1 MTIRKATV
9 PRKRRRRD
17 LLLSLAIAAGL
28 TAAFDPVRE
37 ALACWYDPI
46 ILDPTA
52 LVEHVEQVAQMALQ
66 VASAVQQVKNQLQQ
80 LQHLNASVTI
90 DPASVVSGLRGQL
103 DASLYDTSSLGGQL
117 DSRFPADMSGTTWDQ
132 LQSSRATWVG
142 NERQAL
148 AENRQL
154 QNQVYRDMASTR
166 SQVQGIVEAS
176 NSAPGETAAAQ
187 AHNDLLAVAS
197 GELTKL
203 ASLKAVRAR
212 LRTETQAREQ
222 SELSFA
228 AAEQKRVR
236 TGWENPAPP
245 TGGVVN
251 AFASVDLVQPQ

>member
-1 MTIRKATV
+1 V
-9 PRKRRRRD
+9 PHKRQQRD

-46 ILDPTA
+46 ILDPAA
-52 LVEHVEQVAQMALQ
+52 LVEHVEQVAQLALQ
-66 VASAVQQVKNQLQQ
+66 VESAVQQVKNQVQE
-80 LQHLNASVTI
+80 LQHLNVGVTI
-90 DPASVVSGLRGQL
+90 DAASVVSGLHGQL
-103 DASLYDTSSLGGQL
+103 DASLYDAASPGDQL
-117 DSRFPADMSGTTWDQ
+117 DRRFPADMSGKSWDQ
-132 LQSSRATWVG
+132 LQSDRTTWNG
-142 NERQAL
+142 NKRQAL

-154 QNQVYRDMASTR
+154 QNQIYRDMASTR

-187 AHNDLLAVAS
+187 AHNDLLVVAS

-203 ASLKAVRAR
+203 TSLKAVRSR
-212 LRTETQAREQ
+212 LRTETLAREQ

-236 TGWENPAPP
+236 AGWENPAPP

-251 AFASVDLVQPQ
+251 AFANVDPVQPQ

>member
-1 MTIRKATV
+1 LQ
-9 PRKRRRRD
+9 PKRRRRD

-37 ALACWYDPI
+37 AFACWYDPI
-46 ILDPTA
+46 ILDPAA
-52 LVEHVEQVAQMALQ
+52 LVEHVEQVAQLALQ
-66 VASAVQQVKNQLQQ
+66 VESAVQQVKNQVQELK
-80 LQHLNASVTI
+80 HLNVGVAV
-90 DPASVVSGLRGQL
+90 DAASVVSGLRGQL
-103 DASLYDTSSLGGQL
+103 DASLYDTSNPRDQL
-117 DSRFPADMSGTTWDQ
+117 DSRFPSDMSGTSWDQ
-132 LQSSRATWVG
+132 LQLDRTTWTS

-154 QNQVYRDMASTR
+154 QNQIYRDMAVTH
-166 SQVQGIVEAS
+166 SQVQGIVQAS
-176 NSAPGETAAAQ
+176 NSAPGETAAVQ

-203 ASLKAVRAR
+203 ASLKAVRSR

-236 TGWENPAPP
+236 AGWENPAPP
-245 TGGVVN
+245 TGGVVS
-251 AFASVDLVQPQ
+251 AFANVDPVQPQ

>member
-1 MTIRKATV
+1 MRALTLRNATV

-28 TAAFDPVRE
+28 TVAFDPVRE

-46 ILDPTA
+46 ILDPAA
-52 LVEHVEQVAQMALQ
+52 LVEHVQQV
-66 VASAVQQVKNQLQQ
+66 VQLGLQVKNQVQE
-80 LQHLNASVTI
+80 LQHLNAGVTI
-90 DPASVVSGLRGQL
+90 DAASVVSGLLGQL
-103 DASLYDTSSLGGQL
+103 GAGLYDTQSPGDQL
-117 DSRFPADMSGTTWDQ
+117 DRRFPADMSGKSWDQ
-132 LQSSRATWVG
+132 LQSDRTTWIG

-166 SQVQGIVEAS
+166 GQVQGIVEAS

-197 GELTKL
+197 AELTKL
-203 ASLKAVRAR
+203 ASLKAVRSR
-212 LRTETQAREQ
+212 LRTETLAREQ

-236 TGWENPAPP
+236 SGWENPAPP

-251 AFASVDLVQPQ
+251 AFPSVDLVQPQ